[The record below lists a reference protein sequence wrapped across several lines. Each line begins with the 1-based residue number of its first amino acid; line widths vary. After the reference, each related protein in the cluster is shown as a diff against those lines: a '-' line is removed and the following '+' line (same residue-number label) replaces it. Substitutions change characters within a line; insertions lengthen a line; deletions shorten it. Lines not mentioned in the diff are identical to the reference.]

1 MVDNNK
7 ASTLQAAPVSPAVKK
22 PVRKAPPPPI
32 SAATPATA
40 VSGNQDQTPPISPA
54 NNDNQN
60 SLDSPVF
67 VRESTPSSS
76 TTKPPITSPK
86 PKFIKKSI
94 SVDKMTVSSV
104 DDTLGVKVP
113 PKPPTRGSSLINEV
127 DDTSRRHFSFE
138 DGDASRAVK
147 PVPKKRTKSVH
158 H

>member
-22 PVRKAPPPPI
+22 PVRKAPPPPT

-40 VSGNQDQTPPISPA
+40 VSGNQDQTPPVSPA
-54 NNDNQN
+54 NNDDRN

-67 VRESTPSSS
+67 ARESTPSSS

-94 SVDKMTVSSV
+94 SIDKMTVSSV
-104 DDTLGVKVP
+104 DETSGVKVP
-113 PKPPTRGSSLINEV
+113 PKPPTRGSSLITEV
-127 DDTSRRHFSFE
+127 DDTSRRHYSFE
-138 DGDASRAVK
+138 DGDASRAAK